1 MSLSI
6 VVDLV
11 PQQWYYNESTNIIYK
26 IIQNNTTYN
35 HTKNKVSGYVVIKQP
50 DGKPE
55 IRYAETLQTAIENDA
70 ITQAENNNINN
81 TQPQKTTEPA
91 D

>member
-11 PQQWYYNESTNIIYK
+11 PKQWYYNESTNTVYK
-26 IIQNNTTYN
+26 ILQNNTTYK
-35 HTKNKVSGYVVIKQP
+35 HTTNNASGYVIIKQP

-55 IRYAETLQTAIENDA
+55 LRYAETLQTAVENGA
-70 ITQAENNNINN
+70 IVEAENNSINN
-81 TQPQKTTEPA
+81 TYSQHTTETA